1 MKLLQSGQLPLLTI
15 SSLEHILQKVWPQGI
30 KAEALCLTMQT
41 QQVCSMEPT
50 PSPSS
55 SPSSSASSSNSSSS
69 LNIYLDPS
77 SPISLSVSSNKSIS
91 DIITGACACSAS
103 ASASCAAASDASC
116 AATASLAD
124 SALPS
129 PGFSPSSSPSSS
141 SKLSRKVTT
150 RPRLYGSDCR
160 LAEFRIESC
169 GRRVPAVL
177 FSEASPAKRVEPR
190 RLNWERIA
198 GAPVAGEPE
207 SSVAG
212 VRSSTW

>member
-1 MKLLQSGQLPLLTI
+1 MKLLQSGQFPLLTI

-30 KAEALCLTMQT
+30 EEAALCLTMQI
-41 QQVCSMEPT
+41 QQVCSMEP
-50 PSPSS
+50 PPS
-55 SPSSSASSSNSSSS
+55 SPSSSASSSKSSSS

-91 DIITGACACSAS
+91 DIITGACSS
-103 ASASCAAASDASC
+103 SSASCAAASDASC

-124 SALPS
+124 SVLS

-150 RPRLYGSDCR
+150 RPRRYGSAVGM
-160 LAEFRIESC
+160 LAELRNESC

-177 FSEASPAKRVEPR
+177 FSAASPVKRVEPR
-190 RLNWERIA
+190 RLNEGRIA
-198 GAPVAGEPE
+198 GAAVGGGPG

-212 VRSSTW
+212 LRSSTW